1 MMHHKAVEV
10 EFKENTVLE
19 VKFQTGEVKSYDM
32 ALLFEKH
39 VSLQALQNRNLF
51 LAGRLCGSS
60 GIYWNDDL
68 DIDVETIYEDGTT
81 IRIDSDVLPFGDA
94 LCKARARAEL
104 SQKELSVLTGID
116 QSDISKIERG
126 IANPSVGTLN
136 RIAKAMGCSLVVDF
150 IFEESQDGHKSS
162 VL

>member
-1 MMHHKAVEV
+1 MHHKAIDI

-32 ALLFEKH
+32 AMLFEKH
-39 VSLQALQNRNLF
+39 DSLKALTDRALF
-51 LAGRLCGSS
+51 LTGKLCGSS

-81 IRIDSDVLPFGDA
+81 VRIDSSVLGFGDA
-94 LCKARARAEL
+94 LFKARARAEL
-104 SQKELSVLTGID
+104 SQKELSILTGID

-136 RIAKAMGCSLVVDF
+136 RIAKAMGCSLKVDF
-150 IFEESQDGHKSS
+150 VFEESQDGHKSS